1 METRIMNKSIVFKSL
16 NKIGIVLTA
25 LTAIG
30 FATTNSVSAASVTTL
45 LQDDFNQEN
54 NGVANLATL
63 NYTQFSNWN
72 VINGSVDLIGNGYF
86 DFLPGNG
93 LYVDLD
99 GSTFKAGTLQSKTTF
114 NFQAGD
120 TVNLSF
126 QLAGN
131 QRNNVIDPVT
141 VSLGSL
147 FSETFLLP
155 EFQGFTTYTRSFSVA
170 SATSARL
177 NFQETGADNIG
188 LLLDNVTLTKS
199 VPEPGSI
206 MGILGFG
213 AFGLTSLCKRKQQAA
228 IKA

>member
-1 METRIMNKSIVFKSL
+1 MNKSIVFKSL
-16 NKIGIVLTA
+16 NKIGIALTA

-30 FATTNSVSAASVTTL
+30 FATTNSASAATVTTL
-45 LQDDFNQEN
+45 LQDDFNSEN
-54 NGVANLATL
+54 SGVANQSTL
-63 NYTQFSNWN
+63 DYNQFHKFK
-72 VINGSVDLIGNGYF
+72 VINGSVDLIGNGFF

-99 GSTFKAGTLQSKTTF
+99 GTTSPSLAGTLESQEF

-120 TVNLSF
+120 IVNLSF

-131 QRNNVIDPVT
+131 HRNNDTESVI

-147 FSETFLLP
+147 FNGTFSLGQNEP
-155 EFQGFTTYTRSFSVA
+155 FTTFTQSFTVA
-170 SATSARL
+170 SATNATL
-177 NFQETGADNIG
+177 KFQETGADNIG

-206 MGILGFG
+206 MGLLAFG
-213 AFGLTSLCKRKQQAA
+213 AFGATSLCKRKQQQSVTNA
-228 IKA
+228 

>member
-1 METRIMNKSIVFKSL
+1 MNKSIVLKIL
-16 NKIGIVLTA
+16 NKIGIALTA

-30 FATTNSVSAASVTTL
+30 FASTNSASAASVTTQ
-45 LQDDFNQEN
+45 LQDGFNSEN
-54 NGVANLATL
+54 NGVSTL
-63 NYTQFSNWN
+63 NYNNFFNFD
-72 VINGSVDLIGNGYF
+72 VKNGSVDLIGNGSIY

-99 GSTFKAGTLQSKTTF
+99 GSTNKAGTLQSKTTF

-131 QRNNVIDPVT
+131 RRNNLTDSVT
-141 VSLGSL
+141 VSLGNL
-147 FSETFLLP
+147 FSETFSLP
-155 EFQGFTTYTRSFSVA
+155 GSQAFTNFTRSFTVA
-170 SATSARL
+170 SITNATL
-177 NFQETGADNIG
+177 DFKGIGADNVG

-206 MGILGFG
+206 IGLLAFG
-213 AFGLTSLCKRKQQAA
+213 AFGANTLLKRKQQQ
-228 IKA
+228 KATAKA

>member
-1 METRIMNKSIVFKSL
+1 MNISIFFQSL
-16 NKIGIVLTA
+16 NKIGIALTA
-25 LTAIG
+25 LTVIV
-30 FATTNSVSAASVTTL
+30 FTTTNSASAASVTTL
-45 LQDDFNQEN
+45 LQDNFNQEN
-54 NGVANLATL
+54 NSAATL
-63 NYTQFSNWN
+63 NYNQFANFN
-72 VINGSVDLIGNGYF
+72 VINGSVDLIGNGYY

-93 LYVDLD
+93 LYIDLD
-99 GSTFKAGTLQSKTTF
+99 GTTSQAGTLQSKTAF

-131 QRNNVIDPVT
+131 QRNGMIDPVT

-147 FSETFLLP
+147 FSETFSLP
-155 EFQGFTTYTRSFSVA
+155 QSQGFTTYTRSFTVA
-170 SATSARL
+170 SATSATL

-206 MGILGFG
+206 MGILGLG
-213 AFGLTSLCKRKQQAA
+213 AFGVTSICKRKQQAA
-228 IKA
+228 VKA

>member
-1 METRIMNKSIVFKSL
+1 MNKSIVFKSL
-16 NKIGIVLTA
+16 NKIGIALIA

-30 FATTNSVSAASVTTL
+30 FATTNSASAATVTTL

-54 NGVANLATL
+54 NGVGAL
-63 NYTQFSNWN
+63 NYNKFTNFD
-72 VINGSVDLIGNGYF
+72 VIKGSVDLIGNGFF
-86 DFLPGNG
+86 DFFPSNG

-99 GSTFKAGTLQSKTTF
+99 GSTFLAGTLQSKQTF

-120 TVNLSF
+120 IVNLSF

-131 QRNNVIDPVT
+131 QRNGMIDPVT

-147 FSETFLLP
+147 YTETFSLP
-155 EFQGFTTYTRSFSVA
+155 QSDGFTTFSRNFTVTSA
-170 SATSARL
+170 SATSATL
-177 NFQETGADNIG
+177 NFQETGTDNIG

-206 MGILGFG
+206 MGLLAFG
-213 AFGLTSLCKRKQQAA
+213 AFGATSLCKRKQQQSATNA
-228 IKA
+228 